1 MPDPRLAMLQARKS
15 TIKARLLLKANWQE
29 EFVLRMQFIDVN
41 HEIYLHRQSV
51 NKQLSKEGTAEHTVQ
66 ATPKLL

>member
-1 MPDPRLAMLQARKS
+1 MDRLAMLQARKS
-15 TIKARLLLKANWQE
+15 AIKARLLVKADWQE

-41 HEIYLHRQSV
+41 HEIFLHRQLV
-51 NKQLSKEGTAEHTVQ
+51 NKQLSKEGTAQHAVK